1 MKRFRY
7 LALVLILLV
16 LCGCAGKTASGD
28 IEVISDTSVKMM
40 YSRFQGDRHYTA
52 QLTQPGTF
60 AVEVQT
66 GSGTLTLEIREEGKE
81 PIYSGNIDGCFSFT
95 VNAQPGTYQITA
107 AGKDHAGS
115 FSLDWSKKEGD

>member
-7 LALVLILLV
+7 LALALALMV
-16 LCGCAGKTASGD
+16 LCGCTRKTVSGD
-28 IEVISDTSVKMM
+28 IEMISDTSVKMM
-40 YSRFQGDRHYTA
+40 YSWFDGERHYTA
-52 QLTQPGTF
+52 QLTEPGTF

-66 GSGTLTLEIREEGKE
+66 GSGILTLEIREEGKE
-81 PIYSGNIDGCFSFT
+81 PIYSGNIDGCFSFA

-115 FSLDWSKKEGD
+115 YSFDWSGKQVD

>member
-7 LALVLILLV
+7 MALALVLMV
-16 LCGCAGKTASGD
+16 LCGCTGKTVSGD
-28 IEVISDTSVKMM
+28 IEVISDTSVKMT
-40 YSRFQGDRHYTA
+40 YSRFRGDRHYTA
-52 QLTQPGTF
+52 QLTEPGTF

-66 GSGTLTLEIREEGKE
+66 GSGTLTLEIREAEKE
-81 PIYSGNIDGCFSFT
+81 PIYSGNIDGCFSFV

-115 FSLDWSKKEGD
+115 FSLDWGGKQDD